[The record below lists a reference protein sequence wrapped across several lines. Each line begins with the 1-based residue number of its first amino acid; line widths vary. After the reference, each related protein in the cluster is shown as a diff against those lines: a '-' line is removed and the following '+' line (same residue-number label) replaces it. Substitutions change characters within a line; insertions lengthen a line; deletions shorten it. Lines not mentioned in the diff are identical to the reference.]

1 MNKCYKCECD
11 LPKERIH
18 LGYDT
23 CLECSSTEK
32 YSSHTVYPHKTGAF
46 VQPVSK
52 EKSKELNKL
61 DRRSV
66 GNGRVAK
73 GIYADKSWD
82 RWLDKYLSEET
93 KKPKPSFTSKKVT
106 SSIPHINYHSLF
118 NKVVLHYKDNGY
130 QNTLSYLNELYSKDK
145 ISLRS
150 KSKVID
156 EINKMEI
163 LPKRLRKWVMK
174 IT

>member
-73 GIYADKSWD
+73 GIYADASWD
-82 RWLDKYLSEET
+82 RWLEKYLSEKT
-93 KKPKPSFTSKKVT
+93 KEPKPSFTPKKV
-106 SSIPHINYHSLF
+106 HITHMSDDRLF
-118 NKVVLHYKDNGY
+118 NKVVLYYEDNGY
-130 QNTLSYLNELYSKDK
+130 QHTRDYLNELYSKDK
-145 ISLRS
+145 ISLSS
-150 KSKVID
+150 KSKVMD
-156 EINKMEI
+156 ELNRFEI
-163 LPKRLRKWVMK
+163 LPKRLRKWFMK
-174 IT
+174 KK